1 MAIYLQL
8 RWVNKMAINLEFI
21 DAPMWYHNK
30 GLMQTATG
38 YGRKLNTGKK
48 ALVGGREYRVYA
60 SCFSNV
66 ASLYIIIKGVKVYVS
81 DWQGR

>member
-1 MAIYLQL
+1 M
-8 RWVNKMAINLEFI
+8 KTINLEFI
-21 DAPMWYHNK
+21 DAPMWYHER

-48 ALVGGREYRVYA
+48 ALVGDKAYRVYA
-60 SCFSNV
+60 SCCSNV
-66 ASLYIIIKGVKVYVS
+66 ACLYIIIKGIKIYVS